1 MNKSV
6 FCIVLAVFT
15 VYSVTAQYYY
25 KDIVSSQQLQTDMA
39 AYKNN
44 KVRTINIKSFE
55 GDGLESEGFFA
66 QKKISKDY
74 SKTELFTRSNI
85 SAPSLLISEFN
96 DKGQI
101 VKTHD
106 SSTISVTNNNYQYNS
121 KGSLKSVS
129 SSIRSSD
136 DDFTTELFEEHIYEY
151 DQDDRLSKMFRVKNR
166 RDTVVILFA
175 YDDAGNLA
183 IEKDTRTGSKYY
195 YYYDAK
201 NRITD
206 IVQENDLK
214 LRPFPDY
221 LFEYNNSQGLVSQM
235 IATEEGGNN
244 YYVWKYLYDNGL
256 RTAEKCYTKERRLM
270 GRIEYEYK

>member
-1 MNKSV
+1 MNKS
-6 FCIVLAVFT
+6 FIALFLAVCCFS
-15 VYSVTAQYYY
+15 SVSAQYYY
-25 KDIVSSQQLQTDMA
+25 KDIVSSRQLQTDMA

-44 KVRTINIKSFE
+44 KVRSINIKSFE
-55 GDGLESEGFFA
+55 GDGEESEGFFA

-74 SKTELFTRSNI
+74 GRTELFTRSNI
-85 SAPSLLISEFN
+85 SAPSLMISDFN
-96 DKGQI
+96 SKGQ
-101 VKTHD
+101 VTRTHD
-106 SSTISVTNNNYQYNS
+106 SSTISVTNNNYFYNS
-121 KGSLKSVS
+121 NGDLQAVS

-136 DDFTTELFEEHIYEY
+136 DDFTTELTEEHIYMY
-151 DQDDRLSKMFRVKNR
+151 DDNGKLSKMQRVKNR
-166 RDTVVILFA
+166 RDTVTILFA
-175 YDDAGNLA
+175 LDEAGNIA

-214 LRPFPDY
+214 RRPFPDY

-244 YYVWKYLYDNGL
+244 YYVWKYMYENGL
-256 RTAEKCYTKERRLM
+256 RTAEKCFTKERKLM

>member
-1 MNKSV
+1 MIKSFV
-6 FCIVLAVFT
+6 GIFLSIFCFSAT
-15 VYSVTAQYYY
+15 HAQYFY
-25 KDIVSSQQLQTDMA
+25 KDIVTSQQLQTDMT

-44 KVRTINIKSFE
+44 KVRSINIKSFE

-66 QKKISKDY
+66 QKKINKDY
-74 SKTELFTRSNI
+74 NRTELFTRSNI
-85 SAPSLLISEFN
+85 SAPSLLITDFN
-96 DKGQI
+96 NKGQI
-101 VKTHD
+101 SRIHD
-106 SSTISVTNNNYQYNS
+106 SSTISVTNNNYTYNS
-121 KGSLKSVS
+121 NGDLQSVR

-136 DDFTTELFEEHIYEY
+136 DDFTTELVEEHIYIY
-151 DQDDRLSKMFRVKNR
+151 DDNGKLSKMQRVKNR
-166 RDTVVILFA
+166 RDTVLILFA
-175 YDDAGNLA
+175 YDEKGNLS

-244 YYVWKYLYDNGL
+244 YYVWKYMYENGL
-256 RTAEKCYTKERRLM
+256 RIAEKCFTKERKLM